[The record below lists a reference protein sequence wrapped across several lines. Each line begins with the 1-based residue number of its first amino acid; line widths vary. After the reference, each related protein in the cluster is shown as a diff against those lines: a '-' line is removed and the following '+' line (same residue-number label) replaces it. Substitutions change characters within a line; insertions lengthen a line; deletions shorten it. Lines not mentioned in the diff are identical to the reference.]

1 MLAKVI
7 IALATTAI
15 VGTLSV
21 GTDAWARGA
30 GGRGKAHGM
39 NWNGK
44 GMMRM
49 HGSTTMTA

>member
-21 GTDAWARGA
+21 GTDAWRATLVVA
-30 GGRGKAHGM
+30 EKLTTAKA
-39 NWNGK
+39 
-44 GMMRM
+44 
-49 HGSTTMTA
+49 